1 MLKGFWI
8 LPTVMLAA
16 LVLAALA
23 PLAASAAELQAP
35 LKMPSSVYRDLPGVV
50 PPGEQVD
57 RDAYHCTS
65 EIADVY
71 IGRGRYDTLFGDT
84 EPRRIYRCKTESGVT
99 YTGTQMP
106 NTQWVPGLNPT
117 DLPR

>member
-1 MLKGFWI
+1 MLKGAWI
-8 LPTVMLAA
+8 LPVIMLVALALAA
-16 LVLAALA
+16 LV
-23 PLAASAAELQAP
+23 PMAASAAEQQTP
-35 LKMPSSVYRDLPGVV
+35 LKMPDTVYKDLPGVV
-50 PPGEQVD
+50 PQEQRAD
-57 RDAYHCTS
+57 PDAYTCTS

-106 NTQWVPGLNPT
+106 NTQWVPGLNPR

>member
-8 LPTVMLAA
+8 LPAMMLAA
-16 LVLAALA
+16 LVMVAVL
-23 PLAASAAELQAP
+23 PTFASAAETQAP
-35 LKMPSSVYRDLPGVV
+35 LRTPDSFYKDLPGVV
-50 PPGEQVD
+50 PPEQRVD
-57 RDAYHCTS
+57 RDAYKCTS

-99 YTGTQMP
+99 YTGTQLP